1 MSLEFLKTE
10 QVKFSVSCTLFTTL
24 KPCSREEIGS
34 IERETSFDKPASPDT
49 KKKIELK
56 TSNLLIFGLSILG
69 SDI

>member
-34 IERETSFDKPASPDT
+34 IERETSLDELAPLNT
-49 KKKIELK
+49 KKEL
-56 TSNLLIFGLSILG
+56 N
-69 SDI
+69 